1 MWETRVWSLDRE
13 DPLEKKIAT
22 HFSNLAWRIPWRRS
36 LVGYSP
42 WGCKE
47 LDMTKRLHFLSCS
60 FLEHLKENNF
70 PCLLQL
76 LEVAWT
82 PWLVASASMFKEHH
96 SNLSFHQHI
105 PVLVSDL
112 LSSYKAPCD
121 DIGPIRIIQHNL
133 LISKSLII
141 SRKSLLSNKITHW
154 QVPAIRIWT
163 SLGDLSATE
172 RKAQKRKEWFWIF

>member
-1 MWETRVWSLDRE
+1 MTEEPGRLQSMGLQRVGHDW
-13 DPLEKKIAT
+13 AT
-22 HFSNLAWRIPWRRS
+22 SISF
-36 LVGYSP
+36 
-42 WGCKE
+42 
-47 LDMTKRLHFLSCS
+47 FLSCS
-60 FLEHLKENNF
+60 FLEHLKENHF